1 MLGSPFI
8 NMVKIL
14 IASLI
19 MSFGLNYLL
28 SFFEDKLIYNNY
40 YKSFYLIMIIVLA
53 AFIYLLLT
61 RLLGV
66 FKIKYFKTN

>member
-1 MLGSPFI
+1 
-8 NMVKIL
+8 
-14 IASLI
+14 